1 MDFQKIQWIW
11 ENRSKNITM
20 DLSEC
25 GHLAKIQKTAGK
37 DILWILQCE
46 KDTIDMKIHIGVRV
60 PESWKGRELY
70 LYEYREEKLV
80 LQESKIRADKEGYA
94 EILLKHGVDQIITDR
109 PASDKNLS
117 SWVEGLTG
125 ENRVV
130 NQMYAIISLGAFL
143 TAVAGMIYLFKKRQ
157 SS

>member
-1 MDFQKIQWIW
+1 
-11 ENRSKNITM
+11 M

-60 PESWKGRELY
+60 PENWKDRELY
-70 LYEYREEKLV
+70 LYEYREGKLV
-80 LQESKIRADKEGYA
+80 LQETRVKADKEGYA
-94 EILLKHGVDQIITDR
+94 EVLLKQGVDQIITDR
-109 PASDKNLS
+109 PVSDRDLS
-117 SWVEGLTG
+117 GWVEGLTG

-130 NQMYAIISLGAFL
+130 NQIYAIISLVAFL
-143 TAVAGMIYLFKKRQ
+143 TAVGGMIYLFKKRK